1 VLSVRDDGVGGADA
15 AGGSGL
21 VGLADRVEALGGSIG
36 VDSRRGNGTQITA
49 ELPVELA
56 SPESVG

>member
-1 VLSVRDDGVGGADA
+1 VGGADA